1 MNKNINQNLN
11 LLIITQKVDLNDDLL
26 GFFHR
31 WIEEFA
37 KNFEKVIVICLQ
49 KGEYKLPQNVKVFSL
64 GKEEYIHNLYH
75 SHVIRRLVSL
85 YRFYKYI
92 FQERKN
98 YNVVFIHM
106 NSEYVILGGLFW
118 KVFNKKIFMWRNHPC
133 GNFLTNIAVFLSDR
147 VFCTSEYSYTAK
159 FKKNE
164 IMPAGI
170 DTETFKRFENIQRI
184 PNSILYLGRISPIKN
199 VDILI
204 EAANLLDKEGINFI
218 LNIVGEPGAK
228 DKEYFE
234 KIKKLA
240 KDLEKKGKIKF
251 LGKVPN
257 YKTPEIYNQ
266 NEIFINLTLSGS
278 FDKTILEAMA
288 CECLV
293 LVANKSFE
301 GVLPKEF
308 IFNQGDFQDLASK
321 LIWALK
327 LSSSEKEKYG
337 KDFRK
342 YVMENHNLETLIQKI
357 CKAYESS
364 N

>member
-1 MNKNINQNLN
+1 MK
-11 LLIITQKVDLNDDLL
+11 LLILTQKVDINDDLL
-26 GFFHR
+26 GFFHG
-31 WIEEFA
+31 WIKKFA
-37 KNFEKVIVICLQ
+37 KYCKSVIVICLQ
-49 KGEYKLPQNVKVFSL
+49 KGEYDLPQNVKVLSL
-64 GKEEYIHNLYH
+64 GKEQGR
-75 SHVIRRLVSL
+75 SRLKYL
-85 YRFYKYI
+85 FNFYKYI

-147 VFCTSEYSYTAK
+147 VFCTSKYSYTAN
-159 FKKNE
+159 FKKAK

-204 EAANLLDKEGINFI
+204 EAAILLDKEGMDFI
-218 LNIVGEPGAK
+218 LNIVGEPGEK

-257 YKTPEIYNQ
+257 YKTPGIYNQ
-266 NEIFINLTLSGS
+266 NEVLINLTPSGS
-278 FDKTILEAMA
+278 FDKAILEAMA

-301 GVLPKEF
+301 GILPKEF
-308 IFNQGDFQDLASK
+308 IFKENNINELVNKINFS
-321 LIWALK
+321 LK
-327 LSSSEKEKYG
+327 LSEENKKLYG
-337 KDFRK
+337 LKFRDYIYK
-342 YVMENHNLETLIQKI
+342 NHNLNKSIKNIINCL
-357 CKAYESS
+357 
-364 N
+364 